1 MRRRSPLRADVPV
14 GSYLSG
20 GLDSSII
27 TALAQKFVGSS
38 LCTFSVAFEDP
49 AALDESSYQQEVV
62 RSLDTKHQMI
72 RCSTADIGEVFP
84 DVVWHSERPILR
96 TAPAPLFLLSKL
108 VRDSGFKVVLTGE
121 GADEFLGGYDIYKEA
136 RKKEK
141 IRAFVAS
148 QMDSKRRPLLLKRL
162 YPYLQ
167 GIQRQS
173 PAYLQAFIPRHA

>member
-1 MRRRSPLRADVPV
+1 M
-14 GSYLSG
+14 
-20 GLDSSII
+20 
-27 TALAQKFVGSS
+27 
-38 LCTFSVAFEDP
+38 
-49 AALDESSYQQEVV
+49 
-62 RSLDTKHQMI
+62 
-72 RCSTADIGEVFP
+72 
-84 DVVWHSERPILR
+84 R

-136 RKKEK
+136 K

-173 PAYLQAFIPRHA
+173 PAYLQAFFHATPEDVAGPFFSHVPRWELTARTQVFFSSPVREELQKHERYSGLQELLPDGFSKWGTFSRAQISRVGFSSAQLSPVLPGRPCRYGAFGGGQISLS